1 MQAHDQNNQS
11 KIDTPH
17 NFHALPSRLKHYDGY
32 SILASFDVVHWH
44 EVMQLLLPNNS
55 ELQAWIYPDLDR
67 MSGYVVYDAKKLLRW
82 A

>member
-1 MQAHDQNNQS
+1 MQAHEQNNQS

-17 NFHALPSRLKHYDGY
+17 NFHALPSRLKHYDEY
-32 SILASFDVVHWH
+32 SILASFYVVHWH
-44 EVMQLLLPNNS
+44 EVMQLLLPNNY

-67 MSGYVVYDAKKLLRW
+67 ISGYVVYDAKKLLRW

>member
-1 MQAHDQNNQS
+1 VQAHDQNNQS
-11 KIDTPH
+11 KIDTSH

-55 ELQAWIYPDLDR
+55 ELQAWTYPDLDW

>member
-1 MQAHDQNNQS
+1 VQAHDQNNLS

-17 NFHALPSRLKHYDGY
+17 NFYALPSCLKHYAGY
-32 SILASFDVVHWH
+32 SILASFDVVPWH
-44 EVMQLLLPNNS
+44 EVMQLLLPNNY

-67 MSGYVVYDAKKLLRW
+67 ISGYVVYDAKKLLRW